1 MTPMGDKGK
10 AAAVAGGLALGVLA
24 IYFATK
30 AEAAPPVPPENIM
43 ISNLIIEPS
52 VVYVGEPV
60 SISVTATNIGGVAGS
75 YKITCEIEGGFM
87 KKTVSLGPGESRV
100 VTFTYT
106 PIVAKG
112 YTVSAD
118 GLSGTFVAMEIPE
131 ARFEV
136 TDLVIEPV
144 EVYVGETVT
153 ISVVVT
159 NVGGKAGSYE
169 VTCEVT

>member
-1 MTPMGDKGK
+1 MTPDRGK
-10 AAAVAGGLALGVLA
+10 AVAVIGGLGLVGLALYL
-24 IYFATK
+24 ATK
-30 AEAAPPVPPENIM
+30 AEAAPPIPPGNII
-43 ISNLIIEPS
+43 ISNLAIEPGT
-52 VVYVGEPV
+52 VYVGEPV
-60 SISVTATNIGGVAGS
+60 SISVTATNTGGVTGS
-75 YKITCEIEGGFM
+75 HEVTCEVEGGFM
-87 KKTVSLGPGESRV
+87 KKTVSLDPGESKV

-106 PIVAKG
+106 PTMAKG

-136 TDLVIEPV
+136 IDLLIEPA

-169 VTCEVT
+169 VICEVT

>member
-1 MTPMGDKGK
+1 MRDKEK
-10 AAAVAGGLALGVLA
+10 AVLAVGVLGLVGGT

-30 AEAAPPVPPENIM
+30 AKAAPPVPPEDIV
-43 ISNLIIEPS
+43 ISSLIIEPGT
-52 VVYVGEPV
+52 VYVGEPV
-60 SISVTATNIGGVAGS
+60 SISVTATNIGEAAGS
-75 YKITCEIEGGFM
+75 HEVTCETEGGFM
-87 KKTVSLGPGESRV
+87 KKTVSLNPGESKV

-106 PIVAKG
+106 PTVAKG

-118 GLSGTFVAMEIPE
+118 GLSGTFVAIGVPE

-136 TDLVIEPV
+136 TGLVIKPA

-159 NVGGKAGSYE
+159 NVGGEAGS
-169 VTCEVT
+169 CEVTLEVT